1 MTKNEAAL
9 NKARVLTRVV
19 IDGVTYHPD
28 DVVEVDDRTQFY
40 QRTSLDAHP
49 EAVAYAEKLNSRR
62 RARALLEA
70 ELEAESSSLE

>member
-1 MTKNEAAL
+1 MSKNDAVL
-9 NKARVLTRVV
+9 KKARVLVLV
-19 IDGVTYHPD
+19 QIDGVTYQPG
-28 DVVEVDDRTQFY
+28 DVVEVDDRALFTL
-40 QRTSLDAHP
+40 RASLDAHP